1 MAETG
6 TPHRHGHEHHQQP
19 GATGRARQ
27 EEGQHQE
34 RHWTHLWTQAQES
47 RQKGI
52 LSVWS
57 KLGLYVGTGF
67 GGGGRLHCVPGA
79 LPTSYRERPL
89 GQSQVCTESL
99 AGPYVTDLWERHV
112 RSE

>member
-57 KLGLYVGTGF
+57 KLGLYVGTGL
-67 GGGGRLHCVPGA
+67 GGGGGGIVYLGHYQLRTGSVPWGNPKFVPRA
-79 LPTSYRERPL
+79 W
-89 GQSQVCTESL
+89 QDCT
-99 AGPYVTDLWERHV
+99 
-112 RSE
+112 